1 MTLSRHQRWLLS
13 LLPPVAAALVQQGL
27 WACIQPLVWFMFY
40 PAVFGSAWIGG
51 RLGGWLATFLSTG
64 LVIYFFIP
72 PRGSFVIAEPRYF
85 LSIGVFVV
93 MGGWMSELQGRLR
106 DARDRLEAR
115 VRERTR
121 EIEAGNQALREKQEA
136 LRTALAEWQELRLAL
151 DEHAIVAITDAQG
164 KILNVNDKFCHISQY
179 PREELIGQDHRLINS
194 GHHTKEFIRQLWA
207 TIGRGDVWHGEI
219 KNRARDGSYYWVDTT
234 IVPFLN
240 DSGKPRQY
248 LAIRADITERKLAAE
263 AQARLAAIVR
273 SSDDAIIGKT
283 LQGTITSWNR
293 GAEKIFGYGEAEV
306 LGQPLRLLIPPE
318 RAAEEPDILARIA
331 RGESVEHFETVRV
344 RKDGGRIDVSVT
356 ISPLR
361 DSEGR
366 ITGASKIARDI
377 TSHKQAEEK
386 IRRLNTELEQRV
398 SERTAELKAANRE
411 LEAFSYSV
419 SHDLRAPLRHI
430 TGFVQLLR
438 KDSGAQLPATSRH
451 YLEVID
457 GATIKMATLIDDLL
471 TFSRVGRVALQ
482 TTVFEL
488 EPLVREVVAEFAA
501 ETRQRQVEWR
511 LGALPLVRADRA
523 LLRRVRLNL
532 IGNAV
537 KFSAPRTPAVIEI
550 GARTDAG
557 TVVFVR
563 DNGVG
568 FDPQYAHKLFGVFQR
583 LHSQAEFEGTGI
595 GLANVQQI
603 IHRHGGEVRAEGALD
618 AGATFSFSLPLQSD
632 DKL

>member
-1 MTLSRHQRWLLS
+1 
-13 LLPPVAAALVQQGL
+13 
-27 WACIQPLVWFMFY
+27 
-40 PAVFGSAWIGG
+40 
-51 RLGGWLATFLSTG
+51 
-64 LVIYFFIP
+64 
-72 PRGSFVIAEPRYF
+72 
-85 LSIGVFVV
+85 
-93 MGGWMSELQGRLR
+93 
-106 DARDRLEAR
+106 
-115 VRERTR
+115 
-121 EIEAGNQALREKQEA
+121 
-136 LRTALAEWQELRLAL
+136 LRTALTEWQELRLAL

-263 AQARLAAIVR
+263 TQARLAAIVR
-273 SSDDAIIGKT
+273 SSDDAIIAKT

-523 LLRRVRLNL
+523 LLRLVLLNL